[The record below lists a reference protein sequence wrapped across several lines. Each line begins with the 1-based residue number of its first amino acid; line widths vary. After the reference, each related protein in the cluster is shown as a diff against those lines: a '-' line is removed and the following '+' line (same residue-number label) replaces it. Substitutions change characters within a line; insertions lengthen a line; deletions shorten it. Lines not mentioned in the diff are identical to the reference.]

1 MAPLSRN
8 VVFGSLSTKLIG
20 VAGAAFALILSG
32 AILLA
37 AWATQERVE
46 TTVETQAKTQA
57 ESIANAIS
65 AKLAEQT
72 SGVNTMAG
80 TITAAFN
87 CGVRNR
93 AMVVEMLRM
102 NETRYPD
109 VFGSWMQEAPGGF
122 DGKHAPKAPGS
133 NAEGD
138 FNPYWTKGDGGNL
151 QYTATAVDYTQSWYT
166 LAAKS
171 GKGAITEPYADSG
184 NHKMMVSIA
193 YPVIV
198 SGTLIGVTGVDVRLD
213 WLSNKLAGIRP
224 FGAGRVML
232 VSGSGAWIA
241 NPDQS
246 ELMKPYAGEGADV
259 LNAALADGQPRI
271 LNKFDNGRTERII
284 YPFAVP
290 NLNATWALVVDVPEE
305 ALAAPVRHATW
316 AMIAGGILTLL
327 LVLGALYATV
337 LLLVRRPMTGLLGA
351 VETLRRGD
359 YGRQVPGQERH
370 DETGTIAVALE
381 GFRHTLAEGQRH
393 EAAAAE
399 ERRQAEQAR
408 AEAEASRMAV
418 AAEQGQV
425 VEALGSGLSRLSA
438 GDLVFRL
445 NEAFA
450 PEYEVLRTDFNL
462 AVAKLQEAM
471 KAISVNTQ
479 GVRAGSAEMAQASDD
494 LSRRTEQ
501 QAASLEQTAAA
512 LSEITATVKT
522 TSDGANEA
530 RKLAQDAKGDAE
542 QSGAVVGSTVK
553 AMAGIE
559 SVSKEIG
566 KILGVIDEIAFQTN
580 LLALNAGVEAAR
592 AGDAGRGFAVVATEV
607 RALAQRSADAA
618 KEIKVLI
625 AASGTEVENGVK
637 LVGETGKALERIVG
651 QVARLNQLIV
661 EIAGSAQEQAVR
673 LNEVNEAVSQ
683 MDVVTQQNAAMVE
696 QANASCHSLTEEAEE
711 LSRLVGE
718 FQIGHTEAPRQATK
732 PAKSRIPVHAPRPP
746 VAPKPVSRTPVPA
759 GTEDWDEF

>member
-1 MAPLSRN
+1 MVSQFRN

-20 VAGAAFALILSG
+20 VAGAAFAIILSG
-32 AILLA
+32 AILVA

-46 TTVETQAKTQA
+46 SSVNIQARTEA

-65 AKLAEQT
+65 AKLTAQG
-72 SGVNTMAG
+72 SAVNAMAG
-80 TITAAFN
+80 AITSAFN
-87 CGVRNR
+87 AGVRNR
-93 AMVVEMLRM
+93 AMVVEMLRI

-122 DGKHAPKAPGS
+122 GGPRSPKAPGD
-133 NAEGD
+133 NAQGD
-138 FNPYWTKGDGGNL
+138 FNPYWTKAEDGSL
-151 QYTATAVDYTQSWYT
+151 QYSATPVDYTQPWYT
-166 LAAKS
+166 LAAS
-171 GKGAITEPYADSG
+171 TGKGAITEPYADSG
-184 NHKMMVSIA
+184 NHQMMVSIA

-198 SGTLIGVTGVDVRLD
+198 GGTTVGVTGVDVRLKF
-213 WLSNKLAGIRP
+213 LTTMLAALRP
-224 FGAGRVML
+224 FGSGRVML
-232 VSGSGAWIA
+232 VSGKGAWIVG
-241 NPDQS
+241 PTQDL
-246 ELMKPYAGEGADV
+246 LMKPYAGEGADA
-259 LNAALADGQPRI
+259 LSAALADGQPRM
-271 LNKFDNGRTERII
+271 LGKFANGQTERII

-290 NLNATWALVVDVPEE
+290 NLNATWAVVIDVPEE
-305 ALAAPVRHATW
+305 ALAAPVRNATW
-316 AMIAGGILTLL
+316 AMIAGGTLTLL

-337 LLLVRRPMTGLLGA
+337 LLLVRRPMAGLLGA
-351 VETLRRGD
+351 VEALRRGD
-359 YGRQVPGQERH
+359 YERKVPGQERH

-399 ERRQAEQAR
+399 ERRQAELAR
-408 AEAEASRMAV
+408 AEAEDARMAV
-418 AAEQGQV
+418 AAEQGKV

-438 GDLVFRL
+438 GDLAFHL
-445 NEAFA
+445 NDAFA
-450 PEYEVLRTDFNL
+450 PEYEVLRTDFNQ
-462 AVAKLQEAM
+462 AVGKLQQAM
-471 KAISVNTQ
+471 QAIAVNTQ
-479 GVRAGSAEMAQASDD
+479 GVRAGSGEMTQASDD

-522 TSDGANEA
+522 TSEGANEA

-542 QSGAVVGSTVK
+542 QSGAVVGDTVK

-559 SVSKEIG
+559 SVSREIG

-618 KEIKVLI
+618 KEIKALI
-625 AASGTEVENGVK
+625 TASGTEVENGVR

-651 QVARLNQLIV
+651 QVARLNQVIV
-661 EIAGSAQEQAVR
+661 EIAGSAQEQAMR

-696 QANASCHSLTEEAEE
+696 QANAACHALTGEAEE
-711 LSRLVGE
+711 LARLVGQ
-718 FQIGHTEAPRQATK
+718 FQIGRTEAPRPAAK
-732 PAKSRIPVHAPRPP
+732 PVTKSRIPVHAPKPP
-746 VAPKPVSRTPVPA
+746 VAAKKPRAPVPA